1 MRRLVDIETGRALL
15 PVDAIETGRALLPE
29 ELLAP
34 KQVSHPGKP
43 LLTLLKQKEIF

>member
-29 ELLAP
+29 EKSGLHRNKVLILE
-34 KQVSHPGKP
+34 SRDLHY
-43 LLTLLKQKEIF
+43 